1 MLMKFLNFDEMIT
14 PIIIK
19 AIYWIAMV
27 VVIISSVVLIFRSF
41 FAGVLAL
48 IFGPL
53 AVRMYAELMI
63 LLFGI
68 HENLVK
74 IRRNTEKM

>member
-19 AIYWIAMV
+19 VIYWVAMV
-27 VVIISSVVLIFRSF
+27 VVIISSVVLLFKSF
-41 FAGVLAL
+41 FAGLVGL
-48 IFGPL
+48 ILGPL

-68 HENLVK
+68 HENLVR
-74 IRRNTEKM
+74 IRKNTEKI